1 MTEKKKIEDFNGA
14 MLAFQKLAVSA
25 TKEGKNPHFK
35 STYSTLEEVM
45 AAARQ
50 ANQFGL
56 YFMQPLD
63 LVTVGDQVVQIVRTE
78 IVHAPTGETRTSMC
92 PIRSKDNQ
100 DPQKMGSCITYAKRY
115 SLQAA
120 FGLPSEDDDGEAG
133 AGRIRDTGDSKLAK
147 LQEKK
152 KKEALY

>member
-1 MTEKKKIEDFNGA
+1 MTEKKTPANFDMA
-14 MLAFQKLAVSA
+14 MLAFQQLAVAA

-45 AAARQ
+45 HAARH
-50 ANQFGL
+50 ANQYGL
-56 YFMQPLD
+56 FFMQPLD
-63 LVTVGDQVVQIVRTE
+63 LITVGEQVVQVVRTE
-78 IVHAPTGETRTSMC
+78 IIHAPSGEKRTSIC

-100 DPQKMGSCITYAKRY
+100 DPQKMGSGITYAKRY

>member
-1 MTEKKKIEDFNGA
+1 MAEKKGIESFDDA
-14 MLAFQKLAVSA
+14 MLAFQQLAVSA
-25 TKEGKNPHFK
+25 VKDGKNPHFK
-35 STYSTLEEVM
+35 STYSTLEDVI

-63 LVTVGDQVVQIVRTE
+63 IVTIGDQVVQIVRTE
-78 IVHAPTGETRTSMC
+78 IVFAKNGDKRTSIC

-100 DPQKMGSCITYAKRY
+100 DPQKMGSGITYAKRY

-120 FGLPSEDDDGEAG
+120 FGLPSEDDDGNAASSGQPANQNTEW
-133 AGRIRDTGDSKLAK
+133 RKPKTGDLN
-147 LQEKK
+147 EF
-152 KKEALY
+152 